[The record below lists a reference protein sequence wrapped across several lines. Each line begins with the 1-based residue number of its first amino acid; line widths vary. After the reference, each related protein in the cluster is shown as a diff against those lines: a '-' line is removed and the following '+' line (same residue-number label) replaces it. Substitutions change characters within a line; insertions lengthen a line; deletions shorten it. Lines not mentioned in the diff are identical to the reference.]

1 MKSKKLLFVVTED
14 YYFVSHRLALG
25 VAALKEGYDVVV
37 ATRVKNHGKIISNAG
52 IKLMPIELSRR
63 GGNPLIEIW
72 NLYKLYQI
80 EEPDIIHHVAL
91 KPVIYGSIASLFI
104 RERATINAI
113 SGLGWMFTTT
123 NWLMRAL
130 LPFIQWIIVFLL
142 NQKNVVTIL
151 QNSEDSI
158 LLERAGLSEA
168 QIRLIPGAGVDTKLF
183 YPSEKP
189 PAVPAVMLVSRML
202 RDKGIGEFIEAAQI
216 ISNKGIKARFILVGG
231 TDYVNPSCISETTLL
246 NWHGMWGVEYWG
258 HRDDMEIVWQS
269 ADIACLPSYRE
280 GMPKALLEAAA
291 TGLPIVTTDVP
302 GCQEVIV
309 DGDEG
314 LLVPPK
320 DAISLANALM
330 SLIVQPQK
338 CRIMGAKAR
347 KRAEKIFS
355 QDKINNTTLKI
366 YEELL
371 SPEITSEKI

>member
-1 MKSKKLLFVVTED
+1 M
-14 YYFVSHRLALG
+14 SHRLALG
-25 VAALKEGYDVVV
+25 VAAVNKGYDVAV
-37 ATRVKNHGKIISNAG
+37 ATRVKNHGEIISNAG
-52 IKLMPIELSRR
+52 IKLVPFELSRR
-63 GGNPLIEIW
+63 GGNPFREIW
-72 NLYKLYQI
+72 SLYKLYQI

-104 RERATINAI
+104 QERATVNAI

-123 NWLMRAL
+123 NRLMRAL
-130 LPFIQWIIVFLL
+130 LPFIQWLIVFLL
-142 NQKNVVTIL
+142 NKKNAVTIL
-151 QNSEDSI
+151 QNSKDHI
-158 LLERAGLSEA
+158 LLERAGLSKA
-168 QIRLIPGAGVDTKLF
+168 YIRLIPGAGVDTSLF
-183 YPSEKP
+183 YPIKKN
-189 PAVPAVMLVSRML
+189 PAVPTVMLVSRML

-216 ISNKGIKARFILVGG
+216 ISKNGIKARFILVGG
-231 TDYVNPSCISETTLL
+231 TDYVNPSCISEETLL
-246 NWHGMWGVEYWG
+246 NWHGKWGVEYWG
-258 HRDDMEIVWQS
+258 RREDMEIVWQS

-280 GMPKALLEAAA
+280 GMPKVLLEAAA

-320 DAISLANALM
+320 DAISLANALI

-347 KRAEKIFS
+347 KRAEHLFS
-355 QDKINNTTLKI
+355 QGKINNTTLKI

-371 SPEITSEKI
+371 SSKTTSEKI